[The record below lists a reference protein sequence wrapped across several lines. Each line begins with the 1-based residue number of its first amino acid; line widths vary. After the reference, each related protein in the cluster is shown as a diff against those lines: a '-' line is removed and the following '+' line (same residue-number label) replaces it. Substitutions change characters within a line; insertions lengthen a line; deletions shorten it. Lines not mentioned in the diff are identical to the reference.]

1 MKLGWT
7 KIIIIFESVFLIY
20 ILMNSFLQI
29 RRNSKAVESEK
40 VKSESAEENKKSDD
54 YIKWVDFNVSYEA
67 LCAAYEYDVETYGD
81 ENHIEWISLLAYG
94 AARTGGEFTKET
106 LKIFSEAK
114 ERICENDETMED
126 LTADLKSYNYYLE
139 VYDAVLHEYLGE
151 YNTVK
156 SETFLSAKGN
166 EGKNEEN
173 VEKSWRRQRFFV
185 KKQVETD
192 VFEGQERDGRRRGR
206 KDRGGWRKDRRR
218 TFPDYNPYTIRRC
231 RDCGMNSG
239 KGKLAFVPENELCE
253 ACRLVRAQ
261 KCENIGAG
269 ERIMKYDEKSW
280 ERTYISPKDNG
291 LVATQRERIAESKAS
306 NSERQKFVKEMRMCK
321 VLADNGHDVEYL
333 RGMNRPVGQTYDICM
348 DGIKADLK
356 CITGGAGNI
365 VKYAKKALT
374 KQGGEAVVLE
384 FPNSP
389 GVEFYEALAEARRK
403 CKGRIFFY
411 IFGDNILKE
420 VK

>member
-139 VYDAVLHEYLGE
+139 IYDAVLHEYLGE

-156 SETFLSAKGN
+156 SDENGKKKTYKEYGLKTFSPIAKGFEYSDYDDFGTSRDYGYSRPHLGHDMMGLIGTPIIAV
-166 EGKNEEN
+166 EGGTVEALGWNQYGGWRIGIRSDDTKRYYYYAHLRQNRPYAEGLKEGDRVESGDVIGYMGHTGYSTEEN
-173 VEKSWRRQRFFV
+173 VNNIDSVHLHFGIQLIFDPSQE
-185 KKQVETD
+185 
-192 VFEGQERDGRRRGR
+192 EGNGEIWIDC
-206 KDRGGWRKDRRR
+206 
-218 TFPDYNPYTIRRC
+218 YN
-231 RDCGMNSG
+231 
-239 KGKLAFVPENELCE
+239 
-253 ACRLVRAQ
+253 LVRF
-261 KCENIGAG
+261 
-269 ERIMKYDEKSW
+269 
-280 ERTYISPKDNG
+280 
-291 LVATQRERIAESKAS
+291 LSKNRS
-306 NSERQKFVKEMRMCK
+306 TVVRDDKTKEWKR
-321 VLADNGHDVEYL
+321 V
-333 RGMNRPVGQTYDICM
+333 
-348 DGIKADLK
+348 DG
-356 CITGGAGNI
+356 
-365 VKYAKKALT
+365 
-374 KQGGEAVVLE
+374 
-384 FPNSP
+384 
-389 GVEFYEALAEARRK
+389 
-403 CKGRIFFY
+403 
-411 IFGDNILKE
+411 
-420 VK
+420 